1 MIWDSFFFTHPTSP
15 AAPTSDKQF
24 SKVFLK
30 VVYLVVETFIS
41 KSCVSG
47 KQMPVLIHMRITRCF
62 HKVHSLYKCLK
73 NKKQV
78 WRGGEV
84 ADGPQSLHSLRSWY
98 FSLNSCFSSCQSVIN
113 WRTSLNKEVCWKK
126 LKLKQ
131 NDLSFFSVL
140 YIKSPYSI
148 EMNWQHINKNV
159 YDEKG
164 QGKSIRMTQEKKQ

>member
-1 MIWDSFFFTHPTSP
+1 MILDSFFFTHPTSP

-78 WRGGEV
+78 WRGGRWQMDPNLCILSEV
-84 ADGPQSLHSLRSWY
+84 GI
-98 FSLNSCFSSCQSVIN
+98 F
-113 WRTSLNKEVCWKK
+113 
-126 LKLKQ
+126 
-131 NDLSFFSVL
+131 LSTLAFLLVNL
-140 YIKSPYSI
+140 
-148 EMNWQHINKNV
+148 
-159 YDEKG
+159 
-164 QGKSIRMTQEKKQ
+164 